1 MSSTW
6 MTRLPHMSSKKWKR
20 EIGPLQLV
28 SQVAQIRHTGEQVM
42 HCWDKR
48 NTALT
53 LFKMIIP
60 LPVFPQSIRGSFTC
74 SPAWRLCTTWMA
86 SCKGPIVF
94 IFFAVFDP
102 IILEFLF
109 MWTFLLKLI
118 FDILHQDQV
127 PSTDEQSWQR
137 SRISSHR
144 LTHKLRDS
152 QGTRKYWMIITTSCT
167 CVNCWMIIQKM
178 QILDDNHKGTWKYW
192 MIITTSCRGVN
203 C

>member
-1 MSSTW
+1 MAGLPWSTPLY
-6 MTRLPHMSSKKWKR
+6 RR
-20 EIGPLQLV
+20 EV
-28 SQVAQIRHTGEQVM
+28 SQSRGTNPPCRGASDDALGQKKKSAHIIQKINDNFLSASSPSLSVAHSL
-42 HCWDKR
+42 
-48 NTALT
+48 ALQHGGYVPREWPAVKGLLY
-53 LFKMIIP
+53 LF
-60 LPVFPQSIRGSFTC
+60 FRGLRSDHL
-74 SPAWRLCTTWMA
+74 R
-86 SCKGPIVF
+86 
-94 IFFAVFDP
+94 
-102 IILEFLF
+102 ILIYVNLS
-109 MWTFLLKLI
+109 KLI

-178 QILDDNHKGTWKYW
+178 QILDDNHKGTCKYW